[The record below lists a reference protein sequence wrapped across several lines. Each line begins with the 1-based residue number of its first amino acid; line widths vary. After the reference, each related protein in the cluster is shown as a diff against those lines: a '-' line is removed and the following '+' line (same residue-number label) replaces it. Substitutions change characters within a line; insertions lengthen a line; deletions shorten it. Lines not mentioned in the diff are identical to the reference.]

1 MGLWEKLRFW
11 SAAPKPIHLVRGT
24 IGEEAARRFLEE
36 KGFKFLTANFASKRG
51 EIDLIFRDGQTLV
64 FVEVKTRSVGGW
76 TRPARA
82 VDRRKRQALVHTADD
97 YLRLLKDS
105 QVPYRFDVV
114 EVLLADGQVT
124 ELRHLPN
131 AFNRTMARP
140 RRR

>member
-11 SAAPKPIHLVRGT
+11 SVAPKPIHLVRGT

-36 KGFKFLTANFASKRG
+36 KGFKFLTANFTSKRG